1 MARKPFRREDWLNL
15 ALQGLATKGADA
27 LRLKDLCLAADRT
40 IGSFYHHFADQDA
53 FFDALM
59 LHWRKINTVDVL
71 AAIAALPK
79 EKLETER
86 LSVIAATMDQAVDI
100 GIRNFAHHNTRAA
113 KIVSDVDMERIA
125 FLAQLYEKRFQMPS
139 EQARRLA
146 ELEYAAFVGTQVIW
160 KNGDLAHG
168 QSLSDLFDQMVR
180 SFTAR

>member
-1 MARKPFRREDWLNL
+1 MDCKTHRVT
-15 ALQGLATKGADA
+15 QTTKA
-27 LRLKDLCLAADRT
+27 
-40 IGSFYHHFADQDA
+40 Q
-53 FFDALM
+53 
-59 LHWRKINTVDVL
+59 
-71 AAIAALPK
+71 
-79 EKLETER
+79 
-86 LSVIAATMDQAVDI
+86 DQAVDI

-113 KIVSDVDMERIA
+113 KIVSDVDMERIT

-168 QSLSDLFDQMVR
+168 QSLSDLFEQMVR